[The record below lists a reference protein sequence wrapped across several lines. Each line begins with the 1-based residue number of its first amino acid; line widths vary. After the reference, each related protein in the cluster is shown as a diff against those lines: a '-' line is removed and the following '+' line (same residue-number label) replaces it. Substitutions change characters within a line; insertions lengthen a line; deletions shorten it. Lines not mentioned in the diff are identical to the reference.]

1 MSGLTGHQKVVR
13 QDIKLAARII
23 QNFDDKWKIW
33 EEPEPEKKDDEK
45 EAPPTVILI
54 TFQSGKPGTIRESN
68 QASGVRKAYYM
79 SYYVRKSSILLA
91 GTGIRK
97 ISSVACGFSPVKIRF
112 SDYPKS
118 LISRINEVYVF
129 FNIISL

>member
-45 EAPPTVILI
+45 EAPPPVSSYNIPI
-54 TFQSGKPGTIRESN
+54 GK
-68 QASGVRKAYYM
+68 AWHK
-79 SYYVRKSSILLA
+79 
-91 GTGIRK
+91 
-97 ISSVACGFSPVKIRF
+97 
-112 SDYPKS
+112 
-118 LISRINEVYVF
+118 SRIDT
-129 FNIISL
+129 SLACT